1 MPLSVLMLMS
11 KFLPINDMELLE
23 VNEINLDSCSPIIK

>member
-23 VNEINLDSCSPIIK
+23 VNEINLDCCSPIIK